1 MSSKTIKSAIKK
13 ITLDAP
19 APMEYYVNI
28 NTDKD
33 RSKYITRIEKIIRAS
48 QEYKDYINFLKD
60 HVDLNKCVFF
70 QNVTSDKS
78 VNKRG
83 KVSIELHH
91 EPFTLYDYVDVVLRK
106 FQDTG
111 RPLNDLL
118 IADEVLELH
127 YSNMVGLV
135 PLSKTMHEVIHNS
148 TKLFVPLNMVY
159 GEYSKFLDGY
169 EEYISDELYDKLQRK
184 LDLSKNLT
192 PESFEAI
199 KKEFTYVDVNCY
211 DDINKLE
218 TASNIAI

>member
-19 APMEYYVNI
+19 TPMEYYVNI

-83 KVSIELHH
+83 RVSIELHH
-91 EPFTLYDYVDVVLRK
+91 ELCRC
-106 FQDTG
+106 
-111 RPLNDLL
+111 
-118 IADEVLELH
+118 
-127 YSNMVGLV
+127 S
-135 PLSKTMHEVIHNS
+135 S
-148 TKLFVPLNMVY
+148 
-159 GEYSKFLDGY
+159 
-169 EEYISDELYDKLQRK
+169 
-184 LDLSKNLT
+184 
-192 PESFEAI
+192 
-199 KKEFTYVDVNCY
+199 
-211 DDINKLE
+211 
-218 TASNIAI
+218 